1 MTVQFSEFQNNLDYF
16 NDVSPNGA
24 LDMYNDYLF
33 ADNNSISSEK
43 SVEVDV
49 MNAYSAINAT
59 LKSIDA
65 LLEDY

>member
-1 MTVQFSEFQNNLDYF
+1 MTVQFSEFQNQLDYF
-16 NDVSPNGA
+16 NDVSPNDA

-43 SVEVDV
+43 SVEVNV
-49 MNAYSAINAT
+49 KNAYSAINAT
-59 LKSIDA
+59 LKAIDA

>member
-1 MTVQFSEFQNNLDYF
+1 MTVQFSEFQNQLDYF
-16 NDVSPNGA
+16 NDVSPNDA

-59 LKSIDA
+59 LKAIDA

>member
-1 MTVQFSEFQNNLDYF
+1 MTVQFSEFQNQLDYF
-16 NDVSPNGA
+16 NDVSPNDA

-59 LKSIDA
+59 LKAIDP

>member
-16 NDVSPNGA
+16 NDVSPNDA

-59 LKSIDA
+59 LKAIDA